1 MTIQVS
7 QNELNS
13 IRKYCILLEEIKLR
27 INSVMEIIDERKN
40 KEQNLNMEE
49 MIQFHMKTEF
59 ICLQIRKILE
69 LIIFGTMV
77 ANQEVYKK
85 TYSDFKNHWNV
96 RKIMRKIEIINK
108 NYYPIAMSFGDSKLN
123 DDGINY
129 THELNVLNTEFL
141 TKEEFIKLYDKCS
154 EIIHSPNP
162 FPGQSHYK
170 DLPNNNCSRKDLFC
184 EARILQ
190 RLTESF
196 SSPLARI
203 KFNAVLVSNA
213 LFAFSL
219 RSRLF

>member
-27 INSVMEIIDERKN
+27 INPVMEIIDERKN

-49 MIQFHMKTEF
+49 MIQFHIKTEF

-162 FPGQSHYK
+162 FQNNHLINFEKTLEDWMYK
-170 DLPNNNCSRKDLFC
+170 IVSLIYIHQIKLVNSKHTWLITLTYPPNGKINVQLLDP
-184 EARILQ
+184 I
-190 RLTESF
+190 
-196 SSPLARI
+196 
-203 KFNAVLVSNA
+203 
-213 LFAFSL
+213 
-219 RSRLF
+219 